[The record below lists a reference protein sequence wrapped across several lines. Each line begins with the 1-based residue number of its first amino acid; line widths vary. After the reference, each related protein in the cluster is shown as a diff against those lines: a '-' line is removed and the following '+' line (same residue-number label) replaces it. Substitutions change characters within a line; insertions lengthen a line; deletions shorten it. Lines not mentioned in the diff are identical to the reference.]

1 MNTPSPTGPPLVKGV
16 NHTSF
21 TVYDLER
28 ILAFLTDG
36 LGFPLLSKATRD
48 PASISKITGVKGADV
63 VVAFVQA
70 PGHRI
75 ELFHY
80 LTPDDR
86 RRHDIRPCDQGFSH
100 LAFDVTDIDRVIE
113 VGRTYKF
120 EPVHEPLLV
129 NAGPNT
135 GQYAVYL
142 REPDGLT
149 IEVVGPSTRDTS
161 GRDLVKNGSG
171 ARAD

>member
-1 MNTPSPTGPPLVKGV
+1 MNTQGQSDLSLVKSL
-16 NHTSF
+16 NHTSY
-21 TVYDLER
+21 TVYDLDR
-28 ILAFLTDG
+28 ILGFLSDG

-48 PASISKITGVKGADV
+48 PAAISKITGVKGADV

-100 LAFDVTDIDRVIE
+100 LAFDVIDIDRVIE
-113 VGRTYKF
+113 VGRRFKF
-120 EPVHEPLLV
+120 EPVHEPVLV
-129 NAGPNT
+129 TAGPNA
-135 GQYAVYL
+135 GQYAAYL
-142 REPDGLT
+142 QEPDGLT
-149 IEVVGPSTRDTS
+149 VEVIGPRI
-161 GRDLVKNGSG
+161 
-171 ARAD
+171 

>member
-1 MNTPSPTGPPLVKGV
+1 MDSPSQTHPPLVTGV

-28 ILAFLTDG
+28 ILAFLTEG
-36 LGFPLLSKATRD
+36 LGFPLLSKSARD
-48 PASISKITGVKGADV
+48 PVSIAKITGVKGADV

-80 LTPDDR
+80 LTPNDR

-100 LAFDVTDIDRVIE
+100 LAFDVTNIDRVIE
-113 VGRTYKF
+113 VGRKFKF
-120 EPVHEPLLV
+120 EPVYEPLRV
-129 NAGPNT
+129 NAGPNA

-149 IEVVGPSTRDTS
+149 IEVVGPSTRVQTPDPA
-161 GRDLVKNGSG
+161 GG
-171 ARAD
+171 

>member
-1 MNTPSPTGPPLVKGV
+1 MSTQEPSGTPLVQGM
-16 NHTSF
+16 NHTSY
-21 TVYDLER
+21 TVYDLDR
-28 ILAFLTDG
+28 ILAFLTEG
-36 LGFPLLSKATRD
+36 LGFPLLSKSPRD
-48 PASISKITGVKGADV
+48 PGSITKITGVKGADV

-100 LAFDVTDIDRVIE
+100 LAFDVTDIDRVVD
-113 VGRTYKF
+113 VGRKFGF
-120 EPVHEPLLV
+120 EPVHDPLYV
-129 NAGPNT
+129 NAGPNL
-135 GQYAVYL
+135 GQYAAYL

-149 IEVVGPSTRDTS
+149 VEVIGPRL
-161 GRDLVKNGSG
+161 R
-171 ARAD
+171 